1 MADCT
6 LIRTKNMIVCYQP
19 GGTIKDARVVLKH
32 NELLPLRYNV
42 PESIVYREAKDNP
55 QEWILVKPKFE
66 TLPGDSPLL
75 SQPALPEIDISS
87 LTEKSNDNPFE
98 HTDIIKLEGEK

>member
-1 MADCT
+1 
-6 LIRTKNMIVCYQP
+6 MIVCYQP

-42 PESIVYREAKDNP
+42 PESIVYREAEGNP

-66 TLPGDSPLL
+66 TLPGDSSLL
-75 SQPALPEIDISS
+75 SQPTLPEIDMSS
-87 LTEKSNDNPFE
+87 LTEKPSSDPFE
-98 HTDIIKLEGEK
+98 HADIIKLEDEKRGII